1 MILDDIAIHL
11 EDNSTLVIGVDLTL
25 AFMPENPNTVTTIY
39 ESGGSGPLNAFSTGG
54 GTRVYE
60 QPSIQIVT
68 RSTSY
73 ETARTIQETVFTV
86 LDGVNNQVVPST
98 GSVHYGSID
107 AVQSPFLINRDSN
120 NRFKVGV
127 NFDVLKSTG

>member
-1 MILDDIAIHL
+1 MILNDIAIHL
-11 EDNSTLVIGVDLTL
+11 EDNSTLVLGVDLTL

-39 ESGGSGPLNAFSTGG
+39 ETGGAGPLNAFSTGG
-54 GTRVYE
+54 GTRIYE
-60 QPSIQIVT
+60 QPSIQIIT

-73 ETARTIQETVFTV
+73 ETARNIQETVFTA
-86 LDGVNNQVVPST
+86 LDGVNNQAVPST
-98 GSVHYGSID
+98 GAVHYGSID
-107 AVQSPFLINRDSN
+107 AVQSPFLISRDSN

>member
-1 MILDDIAIHL
+1 MILNDIAIHL
-11 EDNSTLVIGVDLTL
+11 EDNSTLVLGVDLTL

-39 ESGGSGPLNAFSTGG
+39 ETGGAGPLNAFSTGG
-54 GTRVYE
+54 GTRIYE
-60 QPSIQIVT
+60 QPSIQIIT

-73 ETARTIQETVFTV
+73 ETARNIQETVFTA
-86 LDGVNNQVVPST
+86 LDGVNNQTVPST

-107 AVQSPFLINRDSN
+107 AVQSPFLISRDSN

>member
-39 ESGGSGPLNAFSTGG
+39 ETGGAGPLNAFSTGG
-54 GTRVYE
+54 GTRIYE
-60 QPSIQIVT
+60 QPGIQIVT

-73 ETARTIQETVFTV
+73 ETARNIQQTVFVV
-86 LDGVNNQVVPST
+86 LDGVNNQTVPST

-107 AVQSPFLINRDSN
+107 AVQSPFPLGRDSN

>member
-1 MILDDIAIHL
+1 MILNDIAIHL
-11 EDNSTLVIGVDLTL
+11 EDNSTLTLGVDLTL
-25 AFMPENPNTVTTIY
+25 AFMPDNPNTVTTIY
-39 ESGGSGPLNAFSTGG
+39 ETGGAGPLNAFSTGG
-54 GTRVYE
+54 GTRIYE
-60 QPSIQIVT
+60 QPSIQIIT

-73 ETARTIQETVFTV
+73 ETARNIQETVFVV
-86 LDGVNNQVVPST
+86 LDGVNNQTVPST
-98 GSVHYGSID
+98 GSIHYGSID

>member
-11 EDNSTLVIGVDLTL
+11 EDNSTLVLGVDLTL

-39 ESGGSGPLNAFSTGG
+39 ETGGVGPLNAFSTGG

-73 ETARTIQETVFTV
+73 ETARNIQETVFTV
-86 LDGVNNQVVPST
+86 LDGVNNQTVPST

-127 NFDVLKSTG
+127 NFDVLKSTV

>member
-1 MILDDIAIHL
+1 MILNDIGIHL
-11 EDNSTLVIGVDLTL
+11 EDTSTLVLGVDLTL

-39 ESGGSGPLNAFSTGG
+39 ETGGSGPLNAFSTGG

-60 QPSIQIVT
+60 QPSIQIIT

-73 ETARTIQETVFTV
+73 ETARNIQETVFV
-86 LDGVNNQVVPST
+86 ALDGVNNQTVPST